1 MTNNPGLSSQQPDE
15 TLAEF
20 LDRRE
25 RELTHRLAAL
35 QGEMTPIEAEL
46 AQIRRAKTA
55 VQTLPTFNALAGTG
69 YAGPLMN
76 FLSAGNRK
84 KSSAELAAETLAGQA
99 GRYLHMTIKE
109 LIVRALLD
117 NFREGASP
125 AQLREFIRDAYGREI
140 DRSSLSPQLSRLKA
154 AGVVTQPN
162 ALADIWALGSGSPFT
177 SVEER
182 LRAIEADDAS
192 ND

>member
-1 MTNNPGLSSQQPDE
+1 MTSNPTAQQPNE

-20 LDRRE
+20 LNRRE

-55 VQTLPTFNALAGTG
+55 VATPTPRDNALAGTG
-69 YAGPLMN
+69 YAGPLLN
-76 FLSAGNRK
+76 FLAVGARK
-84 KSSAELAAETLAGQA
+84 KSAAEMAAETLAGGV
-99 GRYLHMTIKE
+99 GRYQRMTIKE

-117 NFREGASP
+117 NFRDGASP

-140 DRSSLSPQLSRLKA
+140 ERSSLSPQLSRLKT
-154 AGVVTQPN
+154 AGVVVQPN
-162 ALADIWALGSGSPFT
+162 ALADIWVLGPGTPFT

-182 LRAIEADDAS
+182 LRAIEAENAS
-192 ND
+192 KD